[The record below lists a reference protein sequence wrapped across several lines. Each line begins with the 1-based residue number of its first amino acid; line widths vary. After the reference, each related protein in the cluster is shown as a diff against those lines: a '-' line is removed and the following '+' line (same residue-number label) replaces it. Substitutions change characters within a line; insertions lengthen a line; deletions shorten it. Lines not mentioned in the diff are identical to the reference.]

1 MGTFGYAFLMHSNS
15 FTYMIRRN
23 HVFDVLSAR
32 VDEHVRHLVVTERI
46 AESKAK
52 AHQKESAN
60 QHPNENHD

>member
-1 MGTFGYAFLMHSNS
+1 
-15 FTYMIRRN
+15 
-23 HVFDVLSAR
+23 AR